1 MKHGRRDR
9 IVKDIAKDIISLIGI
24 MKTRPEQVFGPAY
37 SQNSQQI
44 KQFCILN
51 IEAWT
56 LLQLGT
62 STEKDVQFGL
72 IEKEE
77 GLKAALKYYEKS
89 REVAKSFPGEGVQH
103 ADVHIARVKGML
115 NGEKDSLVRNLP
127 FLRSDY
133 KRKPDYRSGAQLAMA
148 LFNTFRGVEYKR
160 LMDELLQNSRRVHVA
175 DHETTRYLES
185 VAEALVMNT
194 AWLNSDNGEEGI
206 ECKSVYEALRCD
218 VDQLVLRGPLSLQ
231 RRRKDEMR
239 TVTVIHDEIIIGS
252 GTPVICNGLQKASH
266 LNGEIGDVRS
276 YDKESG
282 RYQVHFEDESLKPAL
297 VRHQNV
303 RIIFELSSI
312 GENKDEDY
320 DDVD

>member
-1 MKHGRRDR
+1 MNVSGIRKSKEGNQ
-9 IVKDIAKDIISLIGI
+9 IMKDIAKDIISLIGI
-24 MKTRPEQVFGPAY
+24 MKTRPEQVFG
-37 SQNSQQI
+37 NSQI
-44 KQFCILN
+44 KLFCILN

-160 LMDELLQNSRRVHVA
+160 LMDELLQNSRRVHGA

-206 ECKSVYEALRCD
+206 ECKSVYEALRYD

-282 RYQVHFEDESLKPAL
+282 RYEVHFEDESLKPAL